1 MPPKTR
7 KRTAASTPP
16 ATKRTHRQQHT
27 VSESRDV
34 SSLTLPELKAL
45 PAEVLRL
52 HLSNQNLVTTG
63 SVTAMAS
70 RLHSALQRQPSSPSN
85 TTTGP
90 PLAQLQ
96 QSVQELI
103 DKSLQGLQG
112 RLLESIQGMLRSPSG
127 AAADPGPG
135 AENPGTSTDQAEN
148 SSPNQQDNI
157 SLPSVNP
164 GMELQ
169 PADSVLVSSV
179 EPARPVPLPPV
190 TPKMKQRIIKG
201 EYIDF
206 DQLLPE
212 SMFPS
217 RYNTNASPSI
227 TLRLSSDPS
236 SSGDNVIVTQ
246 PRAANKR
253 TVTDLSSWFEAWNVY
268 AAVIIA
274 HYPARAS
281 AIIAYQRIICEAS
294 SKSSP
299 QAWLKYDARF
309 RSLAAADRCLRWDQ
323 KANDLWLECF
333 TPTSSATSSPHSAT
347 TASAS
352 TTSPATHKPISRV
365 RRPCT
370 YCGSLNHFPDNCSQ
384 NPFRGSRHSSAFIP
398 TGGRPNTRDPSTQ
411 FTQRL
416 QPLSERTS
424 TPFLCR
430 DFNNGVCSRAQSCR
444 FRHVC
449 SNCGDNAHAKR
460 DCPRRSSY

>member
-1 MPPKTR
+1 MCIF
-7 KRTAASTPP
+7 
-16 ATKRTHRQQHT
+16 
-27 VSESRDV
+27 DM
-34 SSLTLPELKAL
+34 
-45 PAEVLRL
+45 
-52 HLSNQNLVTTG
+52 NL
-63 SVTAMAS
+63 
-70 RLHSALQRQPSSPSN
+70 
-85 TTTGP
+85 
-90 PLAQLQ
+90 
-96 QSVQELI
+96 
-103 DKSLQGLQG
+103 
-112 RLLESIQGMLRSPSG
+112 
-127 AAADPGPG
+127 
-135 AENPGTSTDQAEN
+135 
-148 SSPNQQDNI
+148 
-157 SLPSVNP
+157 
-164 GMELQ
+164 
-169 PADSVLVSSV
+169 
-179 EPARPVPLPPV
+179 
-190 TPKMKQRIIKG
+190 
-201 EYIDF
+201 F
-206 DQLLPE
+206 
-212 SMFPS
+212 
-217 RYNTNASPSI
+217 
-227 TLRLSSDPS
+227 LSSDPS

-352 TTSPATHKPISRV
+352 TTSPATPKPISRV

-370 YCGSLNHFPDNCSQ
+370 YCGSLNHFPDNC
-384 NPFRGSRHSSAFIP
+384 SRHSSAFIP

>member
-7 KRTAASTPP
+7 KRPAASTPQ
-16 ATKRTHRQQHT
+16 ATKRPRRQQHT
-27 VSESRDV
+27 VSEPPDIGG
-34 SSLTLPELKAL
+34 LTLPELKAL

-63 SVTAMAS
+63 SVAAMAS
-70 RLHSALQRQPSSPSN
+70 RLHSALQRQLPNPSN
-85 TTTGP
+85 TTP
-90 PLAQLQ
+90 DLPLAQLQ
-96 QSVQELI
+96 HSVQDLV
-103 DKSLQGLQG
+103 DKSLEGLQG
-112 RLLESIQGMLRSPSG
+112 RLLESIQGMLRTPSG
-127 AAADPGPG
+127 APTDPGPG
-135 AENPGTSTDQAEN
+135 AENPGTTADHAEN

-164 GMELQ
+164 GMDPQ
-169 PADSVLVSSV
+169 PADSVLVSGV

-217 RYNTNASPSI
+217 RYNTNSSPSI

-268 AAVIIA
+268 AAVIVA

-281 AIIAYQRIICEAS
+281 AILAYQRIICDAS
-294 SKSSP
+294 SKSLP
-299 QAWLKYDARF
+299 QAWLKYDSRF
-309 RSLAAADRCLRWDQ
+309 RSLAAADKCLRWDQ

-333 TPTSSATSSPHSAT
+333 TLTSPAMPSPHSAT

-352 TTSPATHKPISRV
+352 TPPATSKPISRV

-370 YCGSLNHFPDNCSQ
+370 YCGSLSHFPDNCTQ
-384 NPFRGSRHSSAFIP
+384 NPFRGSRHPSVFTPI
-398 TGGRPNTRDPSTQ
+398 GGRPNTRDPSTH
-411 FTQRL
+411 FTQRP
-416 QPLSERTS
+416 QPPSERTS
-424 TPFLCR
+424 IPIPCR

-449 SNCGDNAHAKR
+449 ANCGDNAHSKR
-460 DCPRRSSY
+460 DCPRCSSY